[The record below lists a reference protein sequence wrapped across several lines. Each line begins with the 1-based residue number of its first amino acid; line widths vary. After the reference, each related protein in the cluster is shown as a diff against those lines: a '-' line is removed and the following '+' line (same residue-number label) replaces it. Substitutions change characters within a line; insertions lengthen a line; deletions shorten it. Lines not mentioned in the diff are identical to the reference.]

1 MAVDTLPNALAI
13 DTSSYFGE
21 ALSKYVMEPILKG
34 YLDNDSVIER
44 ATILKNGEL
53 TERFSYL
60 KDFAE
65 KDMETKVSIIGRVV
79 ERDDKWIR
87 LY

>member
-34 YLDNDSVIER
+34 NLDSDPVIER

-60 KDFAE
+60 KDFVE
-65 KDMETKVSIIGRVV
+65 KD
-79 ERDDKWIR
+79 
-87 LY
+87 